1 MKVKGFT
8 LVELIIVIVLLAV
21 ISTFTFRFVG
31 IGAEMY
37 ATGASRLQL
46 LEQSRFAVERITRE
60 LRNSVPNSARV
71 TNGNQCLEF
80 VPVKAA
86 GTYYD
91 APFSS
96 SSSASLD
103 FVSLSTGWDEI
114 VDDETSTASLVYP
127 LYDRLF
133 IYATQAIYI
142 YQDESSFPRRWAK
155 VEDDTT
161 RESALTDLELEP
173 DSYFA
178 QKSPLR
184 RMYVGKPPVRFCV
197 EGTQLI
203 RYSNYGWE
211 NPPDGDDGVVIS
223 EHLMNSSS
231 GAISFRVIN
240 AELMRNNVV
249 HIFLEYQSPNAE
261 PLFFNQKIHIPNAP

>member
-8 LVELIIVIVLLAV
+8 LIELVIVIVLLAV

-60 LRNSVPNSARV
+60 LRNSVPNSARAM
-71 TNGNQCLEF
+71 NGNQCLEF

-86 GTYYD
+86 GTYYE

-96 SSSASLD
+96 SSPASLD
-103 FVSLSTGWDEI
+103 FVSLSIGWNEILGDEK
-114 VDDETSTASLVYP
+114 LQN
-127 LYDRLF
+127 RLF
-133 IYATQAIYI
+133 IYATQAMYI
-142 YQDESSFPRRWAK
+142 YQDDSSFPRRWAK
-155 VEDDTT
+155 VDNYTQSEG
-161 RESALTDLELEP
+161 ALTGLDLES

-178 QKSPLR
+178 EESPLR
-184 RMYVGKPPVRFCV
+184 RMYVGSPPVSFCV

-211 NPPDGDDGVVIS
+211 PPPYGVDGVVIS

-231 GAISFRVIN
+231 GAIPFRVIN

-249 HIFLEYQSPNAE
+249 HIFLEYQSSNAE
-261 PLFFNQKIHIPNAP
+261 PLFFNQKVHIPNAP

>member
-8 LVELIIVIVLLAV
+8 LIELIIVIVLLAV

-46 LEQSRFAVERITRE
+46 LEQSRFAIERITRE

-71 TNGNQCLEF
+71 MNGNQCLEF

-103 FVSLSTGWDEI
+103 FVSLSTGWDE
-114 VDDETSTASLVYP
+114 VLDDETLH
-127 LYDRLF
+127 DRLF
-133 IYATQAIYI
+133 IYATRTMYI
-142 YQDESSFPRRWAK
+142 YQNDSSLPMRWAK
-155 VEDDTT
+155 VDNDTQS
-161 RESALTDLELEP
+161 EGALTYLELES

-178 QKSPLR
+178 EESPFR
-184 RMYVGKPPVRFCV
+184 RMYVGSPPVSFCV
-197 EGTQLI
+197 EGAQLI

-211 NPPDGDDGVVIS
+211 TPPDGDDGVVIS
-223 EHLMNSSS
+223 EHLMNSLS
-231 GAISFRVIN
+231 GAVPFRVIN
-240 AELMRNNVV
+240 AELMRNNIV
-249 HIFLEYQSPNAE
+249 HIFLEYQSSHAE
-261 PLFFNQKIHIPNAP
+261 PLFFNQKVHIPNAP